1 MNTINTISKIR
12 GYVIENRFF
21 LNPDNLGNLENPAHI
36 LNILKILFRNTVCK

>member
-21 LNPDNLGNLENPAHI
+21 LNPENLEHLENPAHI
-36 LNILKILFRNTVCK
+36 LNIVKILLRNTVCK